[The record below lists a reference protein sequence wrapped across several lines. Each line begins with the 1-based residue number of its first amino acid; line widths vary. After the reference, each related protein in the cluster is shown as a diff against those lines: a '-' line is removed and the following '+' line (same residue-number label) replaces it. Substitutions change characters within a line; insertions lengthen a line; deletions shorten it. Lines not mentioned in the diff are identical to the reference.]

1 MKHETNGLRF
11 PWKQK
16 FIISL
21 KVPIVVLLVVF
32 GLIPM
37 ILSTQT
43 ILTSMK
49 QNQIDARMIEVQNQ
63 CQILSSKMTRTGY
76 LDGEEKGD
84 LSSEIETMADVYNG
98 RIVVVNRDFRVVQD
112 TFHIAENRIHIAEEV
127 IRCFQGENSSRY
139 NKDKHFF
146 AQAIPIYDRTEAKGI
161 DGVLIITASTETIL
175 GLADTVGDKALLFEI
190 IVFLILVIAA
200 FLAAVL
206 IAPLFAL
213 LGTMAVNNKMAFF
226 SDALGHSAFTGI
238 GLGVLLGMQEPLLA
252 MLAFGIFLGLVI
264 TKVKS
269 ANMVSSDTVISVFSS
284 AAMALGIVILSA
296 SGGFAKYSSYLIGD
310 ILTVG
315 RKDLWTIGIVLVA
328 AYALWAL
335 LYNQLLLLSVNRS
348 LAASRGVRVMLVE
361 NIFVIMVAVAVMVS
375 IRWVGILMINSLL
388 ILPAAAARNVTSSAG
403 SYHWTATVFGLLS
416 SVVGLWISYSCSIS
430 AGATMVLTAA
440 VLFFLT
446 YLIGKSRK

>member
-1 MKHETNGLRF
+1 M
-11 PWKQK
+11 
-16 FIISL
+16 
-21 KVPIVVLLVVF
+21 
-32 GLIPM
+32 
-37 ILSTQT
+37 
-43 ILTSMK
+43 
-49 QNQIDARMIEVQNQ
+49 
-63 CQILSSKMTRTGY
+63 
-76 LDGEEKGD
+76 
-84 LSSEIETMADVYNG
+84 
-98 RIVVVNRDFRVVQD
+98 
-112 TFHIAENRIHIAEEV
+112 
-127 IRCFQGENSSRY
+127 
-139 NKDKHFF
+139 
-146 AQAIPIYDRTEAKGI
+146 
-161 DGVLIITASTETIL
+161 
-175 GLADTVGDKALLFEI
+175 EI
-190 IVFLILVIAA
+190 IYSFMELLPVSMFDYDFMKNA
-200 FLAAVL
+200 FLASVL

-238 GLGVLLGMQEPLLA
+238 GLGVLLGLDDPLLA

-315 RKDLWTIGIVLVA
+315 QKDLGMIAVVLIA
-328 AYALWAL
+328 AYILWAV

-348 LAASRGVRVMLVE
+348 LAASRGVKVMRVE

-388 ILPAAAARNVTSSAG
+388 ILPAAAARNITNNTR
-403 SYHWTATVFGLLS
+403 SYHWTATAFGLLS
-416 SVVGLWISYSCSIS
+416 SVVGLGISYSFGTS
-430 AGATMVLTAA
+430 AGSTMVLTAA

-446 YLIGKSRK
+446 YFIGKARK

>member
-1 MKHETNGLRF
+1 MEMIYGFLELLPFEMFAYDFMKN
-11 PWKQK
+11 
-16 FIISL
+16 
-21 KVPIVVLLVVF
+21 
-32 GLIPM
+32 
-37 ILSTQT
+37 
-43 ILTSMK
+43 
-49 QNQIDARMIEVQNQ
+49 
-63 CQILSSKMTRTGY
+63 
-76 LDGEEKGD
+76 
-84 LSSEIETMADVYNG
+84 
-98 RIVVVNRDFRVVQD
+98 
-112 TFHIAENRIHIAEEV
+112 
-127 IRCFQGENSSRY
+127 
-139 NKDKHFF
+139 
-146 AQAIPIYDRTEAKGI
+146 
-161 DGVLIITASTETIL
+161 
-175 GLADTVGDKALLFEI
+175 
-190 IVFLILVIAA
+190 A
-200 FLAAVL
+200 FLAAIL

-238 GLGVLLGMQEPLLA
+238 GLGVLLGMDDPLLA

-264 TKVKS
+264 TKVKA

-315 RKDLWTIGIVLVA
+315 QKDLVLIALVLMV
-328 AYALWAL
+328 AYALWAV

-361 NIFVIMVAVAVMVS
+361 NIFVMMVAAAVMVS

-388 ILPAAAARNVTSSAG
+388 ILPAAAARNITTTARG
-403 SYHWTATVFGLLS
+403 YHWTATVFGLVS
-416 SVVGLWISYSCSIS
+416 SVAGLAISYSFGTS

-446 YLIGKSRK
+446 YFIGKSRK

>member
-1 MKHETNGLRF
+1 MMQLLTIF
-11 PWKQK
+11 PMLQ
-16 FIISL
+16 
-21 KVPIVVLLVVF
+21 
-32 GLIPM
+32 
-37 ILSTQT
+37 
-43 ILTSMK
+43 
-49 QNQIDARMIEVQNQ
+49 
-63 CQILSSKMTRTGY
+63 Y
-76 LDGEEKGD
+76 
-84 LSSEIETMADVYNG
+84 
-98 RIVVVNRDFRVVQD
+98 DFMR
-112 TFHIAENRIHIAEEV
+112 H
-127 IRCFQGENSSRY
+127 
-139 NKDKHFF
+139 
-146 AQAIPIYDRTEAKGI
+146 
-161 DGVLIITASTETIL
+161 
-175 GLADTVGDKALLFEI
+175 
-190 IVFLILVIAA
+190 A

-238 GLGVLLGMQEPLLA
+238 GLGVLLGMQ
-252 MLAFGIFLGLVI
+252 
-264 TKVKS
+264 VKS

-375 IRWVGILMINSLL
+375 IRRVGILMINSLL

-416 SVVGLWISYSCSIS
+416 SVVGLWISYSCSTS

>member
-1 MKHETNGLRF
+1 MMQLLTIF
-11 PWKQK
+11 PMLQ
-16 FIISL
+16 
-21 KVPIVVLLVVF
+21 
-32 GLIPM
+32 
-37 ILSTQT
+37 
-43 ILTSMK
+43 
-49 QNQIDARMIEVQNQ
+49 
-63 CQILSSKMTRTGY
+63 Y
-76 LDGEEKGD
+76 
-84 LSSEIETMADVYNG
+84 
-98 RIVVVNRDFRVVQD
+98 DFMR
-112 TFHIAENRIHIAEEV
+112 H
-127 IRCFQGENSSRY
+127 
-139 NKDKHFF
+139 
-146 AQAIPIYDRTEAKGI
+146 
-161 DGVLIITASTETIL
+161 
-175 GLADTVGDKALLFEI
+175 
-190 IVFLILVIAA
+190 A

-328 AYALWAL
+328 AYVLWAL

-361 NIFVIMVAVAVMVS
+361 NIFVIMVAVS

-388 ILPAAAARNVTSSAG
+388 ILPAAAARNITSSAG

-416 SVVGLWISYSCSIS
+416 SVVGLWVSYSCGTS

-440 VLFFLT
+440 V
-446 YLIGKSRK
+446 RRV

>member
-1 MKHETNGLRF
+1 MMQLLTIF
-11 PWKQK
+11 PMLQ
-16 FIISL
+16 
-21 KVPIVVLLVVF
+21 
-32 GLIPM
+32 
-37 ILSTQT
+37 
-43 ILTSMK
+43 
-49 QNQIDARMIEVQNQ
+49 
-63 CQILSSKMTRTGY
+63 Y
-76 LDGEEKGD
+76 
-84 LSSEIETMADVYNG
+84 
-98 RIVVVNRDFRVVQD
+98 DFMR
-112 TFHIAENRIHIAEEV
+112 H
-127 IRCFQGENSSRY
+127 
-139 NKDKHFF
+139 
-146 AQAIPIYDRTEAKGI
+146 
-161 DGVLIITASTETIL
+161 
-175 GLADTVGDKALLFEI
+175 
-190 IVFLILVIAA
+190 A

-348 LAASRGVRVMLVE
+348 LAASRGVRVMLV
-361 NIFVIMVAVAVMVS
+361 VAVAVMVS

-388 ILPAAAARNVTSSAG
+388 ILPAAAARNITSSAG

-416 SVVGLWISYSCSIS
+416 SVVGLWISYSCSTS

>member
-1 MKHETNGLRF
+1 
-11 PWKQK
+11 
-16 FIISL
+16 
-21 KVPIVVLLVVF
+21 
-32 GLIPM
+32 
-37 ILSTQT
+37 
-43 ILTSMK
+43 
-49 QNQIDARMIEVQNQ
+49 
-63 CQILSSKMTRTGY
+63 
-76 LDGEEKGD
+76 
-84 LSSEIETMADVYNG
+84 
-98 RIVVVNRDFRVVQD
+98 
-112 TFHIAENRIHIAEEV
+112 
-127 IRCFQGENSSRY
+127 
-139 NKDKHFF
+139 
-146 AQAIPIYDRTEAKGI
+146 
-161 DGVLIITASTETIL
+161 
-175 GLADTVGDKALLFEI
+175 
-190 IVFLILVIAA
+190 
-200 FLAAVL
+200 
-206 IAPLFAL
+206 
-213 LGTMAVNNKMAFF
+213 
-226 SDALGHSAFTGI
+226 
-238 GLGVLLGMQEPLLA
+238 

-388 ILPAAAARNVTSSAG
+388 ILPAAAARNITSSAG

-416 SVVGLWISYSCSIS
+416 SVVGLWVSYSCSTS

-446 YLIGKSRK
+446 YLIGEKAENKVESGEKCGIFFWIERKEEERDACKI